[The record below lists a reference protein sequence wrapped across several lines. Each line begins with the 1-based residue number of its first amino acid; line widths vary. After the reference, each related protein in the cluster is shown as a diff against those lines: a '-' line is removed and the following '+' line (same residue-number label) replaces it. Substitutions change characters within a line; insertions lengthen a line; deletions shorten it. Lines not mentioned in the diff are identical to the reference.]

1 MSVAIPVGRKASVR
15 VPATSANLGPG
26 FDSLGMALSWTDEC
40 SVRVIDRGLEFSL
53 SGPGSRLLPHDET
66 HLVVRTILET
76 LSEWDMTVSGLAF
89 EAELSIPLARGLG
102 SSSAAIVA
110 GLTLAWAL
118 AYPDRPLDREWAFIR
133 AYRIEGHGDNVG
145 PAILGGFTITWPST
159 TSDGNT
165 VPQSRTSA
173 IAKNIRALAIIPDT
187 ELLTD
192 SARGALPSMVP
203 ITDAIANLARS
214 ALLVHAL
221 ADDPALLLEA
231 TADRL
236 HQDYRRSLA
245 PSSHAVMTNLRS
257 RGYAALISGAGPTI
271 LVLHT
276 EEQSE
281 ALVKLVRD
289 LPEAKKMETRIL
301 SPGAGVQI
309 L

>member
-1 MSVAIPVGRKASVR
+1 MSIAIPVGRRASVR

-26 FDSLGMALSWTDEC
+26 FDSLGMALSWTDES
-40 SVRVIDRGLEFSL
+40 SVRVIDYGLEFSL
-53 SGPGSRLLPHDET
+53 SGPGSQALPHDET

-76 LSEWDMTVSGLAF
+76 LTEWDMTVPGLAF

-110 GLTLAWAL
+110 GLTLAWTL
-118 AYPDRPLDREWAFIR
+118 AYPDKPLDREWIFTR

-159 TSDGNT
+159 TADGIA
-165 VPQSRTSA
+165 VPQSRPSA
-173 IAKNIRALAIIPDT
+173 IAENIRALAIIPNT

-203 ITDAIANLARS
+203 MTDAIANLARS
-214 ALLVHAL
+214 ALLVHAM
-221 ADDPALLLEA
+221 AEEPALLLEA

-257 RGYAALISGAGPTI
+257 QGYAALTSGAGPTV

-276 EEQSE
+276 EDQSRGLLE
-281 ALVKLVRD
+281 AVEA
-289 LPEAKKMETRIL
+289 LPEARGMQTRL
-301 SPGAGVQI
+301 LRPGVGVQI

>member
-1 MSVAIPVGRKASVR
+1 MSELIPVGRRASVR

-26 FDSLGMALSWTDEC
+26 FDSLGMALDWSDEC
-40 SVRVIDRGLEFSL
+40 SVKVIESGLSFAL
-53 SGPGSRLLPHDET
+53 TGPGSDQLPHDET

-76 LSEWDMTVSGLAF
+76 LNEWGLSVPGLAF

-118 AYPDRPLDREWAFIR
+118 AYPGQPLDRTWAFEK
-133 AYRIEGHGDNVG
+133 AYEIEGHGDNVG
-145 PAILGGFTITWPST
+145 PAILGGFTITWPSST
-159 TSDGNT
+159 GRPEGE
-165 VPQSRTSA
+165 PQIRTSS
-173 IAKNIRALAIIPDT
+173 IASSIRALAIIPST

-192 SARGALPSMVP
+192 SARSALPTMIP
-203 ITDAIANLARS
+203 LADAIANLARS

-231 TADRL
+231 TADKL

-245 PSSHAVMTNLRS
+245 PRSHALLKALRS
-257 RGYAALISGAGPTI
+257 RGYAALISGAGPTV

-276 EEQSE
+276 NDQSDLLLE
-281 ALVKLVRD
+281 VVD
-289 LPEAKKMETRIL
+289 SLPEAEGTAIRLL
-301 SPGAGVQI
+301 SPGVGAQI